1 MRTTVTLD
9 PDTAQL
15 VQQRMRE
22 QRVSFKEALNGL
34 LRERSR
40 FDGPSAAFRTP
51 TASLGPP
58 RVELDR
64 ALRLAATLEDDD
76 LVVRARRES

>member
-1 MRTTVTLD
+1 
-9 PDTAQL
+9 
-15 VQQRMRE
+15 
-22 QRVSFKEALNGL
+22 VSFKEALNGL

-40 FDGPSAAFRTP
+40 LDGPAPTFRTP